1 MLLMAAV
8 VCYCFVQGVR
18 RFLEI
23 DEPVVQVSLNGSIS
37 YFPTYT
43 GGSVY
48 SNRPSSAGSVH
59 ISSASLASAAGR
71 PMAYHAVPA
80 SVSARVSGTNAG
92 GANMHIHT
100 LSSADVH
107 TIGGGG
113 GGSATVGTTTSSSS
127 YSSPSVAA
135 GGGVATLA
143 MVSPVRASKA
153 AQSQAA
159 VAYETAASGS
169 TEYQEVSSVIVR
181 NAKARRGTGDIP
193 FPEGGCEHCGY
204 GEGKCNG
211 EGHTIIVDEESGIL
225 IWSECTGDSN
235 CQCYCGCGCPVGS
248 PIWPMLL
255 MAVGYIAFVTIRRNR
270 NKIAAA

>member
-1 MLLMAAV
+1 MRINRQTILMLLMAAV
-8 VCYCFVQGVR
+8 VCYCFVQGVK

-23 DEPVVQVSLNGSIS
+23 DEPVAQVSLNGSIS

-48 SNRPSSAGSVH
+48 TNRPSSAGSVH
-59 ISSASLASAAGR
+59 ISSASFASTSGR
-71 PMAYHAVPA
+71 PMAYHAAPTA
-80 SVSARVSGTNAG
+80 VSTRVSGTNAG
-92 GANMHIHT
+92 GATMHIHT

-113 GGSATVGTTTSSSS
+113 GGSATIGTTTSSS

-135 GGGVATLA
+135 VGSVATLA
-143 MVSPVRASKA
+143 MVSPVRATKA
-153 AQSQAA
+153 APSQAA
-159 VAYETAASGS
+159 VAYEAAASGS

-181 NAKARRGTGDIP
+181 NAKARRVGGSGVSDCGCDESCSCTVWVEDP
-193 FPEGGCEHCGY
+193 EAFEGGH
-204 GEGKCNG
+204 
-211 EGHTIIVDEESGIL
+211 
-225 IWSECTGDSN
+225 WECTHGG
-235 CQCYCGCGCPVGS
+235 CGHQDTCGCPVGS

>member
-23 DEPVVQVSLNGSIS
+23 DEPVAQVSLNGSIS

-48 SNRPSSAGSVH
+48 SNRPYSGGTVH
-59 ISSASLASAAGR
+59 ISSASLASTSGR

-80 SVSARVSGTNAG
+80 SVSACVSGANTG
-92 GANMHIHT
+92 GATMHIHT

-127 YSSPSVAA
+127 YSAPSVAA
-135 GGGVATLA
+135 VGGVATLA
-143 MVSPVRASKA
+143 MVSPVRATKA

-159 VAYETAASGS
+159 VAYEAAASGS

-181 NAKARRGTGDIP
+181 NAKARRGS
-193 FPEGGCEHCGY
+193 FPPPPDCKCDSECGCRDEDGFCTHGGCDHQD
-204 GEGKCNG
+204 
-211 EGHTIIVDEESGIL
+211 T
-225 IWSECTGDSN
+225 
-235 CQCYCGCGCPVGS
+235 CGCPVGS

>member
-23 DEPVVQVSLNGSIS
+23 DEPVAQVSLNGSIS

-59 ISSASLASAAGR
+59 ISSASFASTSGR

-80 SVSARVSGTNAG
+80 SVSAPVSGTNTG
-92 GANMHIHT
+92 GATMHIHT

-127 YSSPSVAA
+127 YSSPAVAA
-135 GGGVATLA
+135 IGSAATLA
-143 MVSPVRASKA
+143 MVSPVRATKA

-159 VAYETAASGS
+159 VAYEAAATGS

-181 NAKARRGTGDIP
+181 NAKARRTGGSEGLDCDCERGCGCLEEVP
-193 FPEGGCEHCGY
+193 NPETGEPDYVCTHGGCT
-204 GEGKCNG
+204 EGLTNG
-211 EGHTIIVDEESGIL
+211 
-225 IWSECTGDSN
+225 
-235 CQCYCGCGCPVGS
+235 CQCPVGS

-270 NKIAAA
+270 NKIATALR